1 MAERYVLLGESCTF
15 EFDQLIPQ
23 LDQSA
28 EGLSLPEKVERFEK
42 MLIEEALALSGGGIK
57 ETLKLLGLPRKT
69 LYDKMRKYKLDKQ
82 DFKD

>member
-1 MAERYVLLGESCTF
+1 
-15 EFDQLIPQ
+15 
-23 LDQSA
+23 
-28 EGLSLPEKVERFEK
+28 